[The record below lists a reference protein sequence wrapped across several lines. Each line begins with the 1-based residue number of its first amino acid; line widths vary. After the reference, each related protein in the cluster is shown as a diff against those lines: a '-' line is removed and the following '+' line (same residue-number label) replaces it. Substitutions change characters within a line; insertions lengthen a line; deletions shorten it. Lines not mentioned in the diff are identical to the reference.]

1 METLLIIVH
10 VVVCFI
16 LVGIVL
22 LQNGKGAGIG
32 ATFGGSSQTLFG
44 SEGPM
49 PLLNKVTTA
58 IAVIFML
65 TSMTLAYI
73 SSHSGSGS
81 VMDEVIKTQPVV
93 EEQVPATE
101 KAE

>member
-1 METLLIIVH
+1 METLLIIAH
-10 VVVCFI
+10 VVVCFF

-73 SSHSGSGS
+73 SSQAGSGS
-81 VMDEVIKTQPVV
+81 VMDEVIKAQPVV

-101 KAE
+101 KTE

>member
-1 METLLIIVH
+1 METLLIIAH

-58 IAVIFML
+58 VAVIFML

-73 SSHSGSGS
+73 SSQAGSGS

-101 KAE
+101 KTE